1 MPPVDAQRL
10 RCHSRGCFFG
20 ARLATLSLLT
30 TYLLIAAPPAV
41 KPTLVVAPLQ
51 SAKKD
56 KENADTLGEMI
67 RIQVGSSDRY
77 ALVTPEDIG
86 VMEDLILAA
95 FNDAKS
101 KVEAKTQEKMSE
113 LTGGISLPEG
123 FKLPF

>member
-1 MPPVDAQRL
+1 MNLANMMKQAQQMQSKMTDMQENL
-10 RCHSRGCFFG
+10 QNILITGESAAGMCQV
-20 ARLATLSLLT
+20 TLNGKGEAKSLK
-30 TYLLIAAPPAV
+30 IDP
-41 KPTLVVAPLQ
+41 
-51 SAKKD
+51 
-56 KENADTLGEMI
+56 
-67 RIQVGSSDRY
+67 